1 MIQNEI
7 TVNEVRV
14 FRPYELKQFLTGIE
28 KNKYR
33 ISFEALLYSGMRYVE
48 MQRLQR
54 HHSWLDEK
62 SRFIHIPPMG
72 MRKVKQIQKERWVRL
87 NPRGLDKI
95 LMFLEL
101 GKPLPTYQTWE
112 ENLRR
117 WANKA
122 NMSLKGISTKTTR
135 KTWESWVTFY
145 YPYRYQDVLK
155 SQGHSES
162 TSIQFY
168 LGLPFTEQDKNEMK
182 EFVEG
187 WI

>member
-1 MIQNEI
+1 MFQNEI
-7 TVNEVRV
+7 LVNGIRV
-14 FRPYELKQFLTGIE
+14 FRPFELKQFLTGID

-33 ISFEALLYSGMRYVE
+33 ISFEALFYTGMRYVE
-48 MQRLQR
+48 AQRLQR
-54 HHSWLDEK
+54 HHDWLDER
-62 SRFIHIPPMG
+62 SRFIHIPSMG
-72 MRKVKQIQKERWVRL
+72 MRKVKQIQKERWIRL
-87 NPRGLDKI
+87 NSRGLDKV

-101 GKPLPTYQTWE
+101 GKPLPTYQTWC
-112 ENLRR
+112 ENLDR
-117 WANKA
+117 WATKA
-122 NMSLKGISTKTTR
+122 GLTTKGLSVKTTR

-145 YPYRYQDVLK
+145 YPYHYQDVLK
-155 SQGHSES
+155 SQGHSEK